1 MIASE
6 LKPMDEIL
14 GYLSRDQKKVSRE
27 VLSESSRV
35 FSGL

>member
-6 LKPMDEIL
+6 LKPMEEIL
-14 GYLSRDQKKVSRE
+14 GYLSRDQKKFSRE
-27 VLSESSRV
+27 VLSASARV